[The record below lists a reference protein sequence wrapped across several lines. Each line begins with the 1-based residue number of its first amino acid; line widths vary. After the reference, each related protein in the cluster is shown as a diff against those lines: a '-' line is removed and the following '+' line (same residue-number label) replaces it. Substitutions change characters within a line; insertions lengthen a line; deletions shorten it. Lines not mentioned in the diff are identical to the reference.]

1 MAALS
6 TRRPTGEVAFPFLI
20 VEGESKSGRTYA
32 ALRLSADERVGQTFV
47 FELAENRADEYASLG
62 DFLIVEHDG
71 TLSGLKTQ
79 MQAAMAE
86 PSIDGKPNVI
96 IVDTGSALW
105 DMHKDRA
112 ALRARSSKRAQ
123 KILADDPDAD
133 IDVSMSYWTAV
144 KDMWW
149 RDYINALK
157 AWPGIVVLTAKA
169 EEKTKVDKDGR
180 PTKDSEWSRDLE
192 KGTVFS
198 ATAVVR
204 TRYPK
209 PPVVSDVNSLRVE
222 MPQSGLLDLPATDSL
237 GYFVFD
243 VLGAGGGFVPER
255 LNTVDGAALP
265 VGYAKQKLLTMVEQV
280 VFDTEGARLDDL
292 TPKIIAGRVWEAAA
306 WPDDK
311 REWTTADMDECRRLA
326 VDMVADLV
334 PEPEQVAS

>member
-1 MAALS
+1 MALN
-6 TRRPTGEVAFPFLI
+6 TRKPTGEVAFPFLI

-32 ALRLSADERVGQTFV
+32 ALRLSADERVGSTFV

-71 TLSGLKTQ
+71 TLSGLKSQ
-79 MQAAMAE
+79 LQAAMAE
-86 PSIDGKPNVI
+86 PPVDGKPNVI
-96 IVDTGSALW
+96 VIDTGSALW
-105 DMHKDRA
+105 GMHKDRA

-144 KDMWW
+144 KEMWW

-169 EEKTKVDKDGR
+169 EEKTKVDKDGQ
-180 PTKDSEWSRDLE
+180 PTKDSEWTRDLE
-192 KGTVFS
+192 KGTVFA

-204 TRYPK
+204 TRHPK
-209 PPVVSDVNSLRVE
+209 APVVSDVNSLRVQ
-222 MPQSGLLDLPATDSL
+222 MPSSGFLDLPAIDSL

-243 VLGAGGGFVPER
+243 VLGAGGGFVAER
-255 LNTVDGAALP
+255 VNAVDGAALP
-265 VGYAKQKLLTMVEQV
+265 IGYAKQKLLTMVEQV
-280 VFDTEGARLDDL
+280 VFETEGARLDDM
-292 TPKIIAGRVWEAAA
+292 TPKVIAGRVWEAAA

-311 REWTTADMDECRRLA
+311 SEWSATDMDECRRLA
-326 VDMVADLV
+326 LDMVADLV
-334 PEPEQVAS
+334 PEQASA